1 MPGHELIGIEEKK
14 SINNIFEKKDSFY
27 EVGGKRVKKFENE
40 FSKYIGCKYAVAVSS
55 GTAAIKT
62 ALIAS
67 GVQRGDEVITQAFTF
82 IATVGAI
89 IDIGAIPVIVN
100 IDETL
105 NMCPKEFKKKI
116 TKKTKAVI
124 PVHMLGVSTEVDE
137 IIKIARKNKIIVIDD
152 NCEALGALWG
162 REKLGIQADVCTWSF
177 DYGKT
182 ITTGE
187 GGMITTNNKEIYK
200 LSREYKDHGHQ
211 NNINLPR
218 GRDTRRIPGF
228 NFRTTELNAAL
239 GLVQLKKISKILRN
253 NKKNYYIIFNK
264 IKKLSK
270 INFRKIPNKC
280 HPLHDCLIFRV
291 KSRKIAKRFVKL
303 MNKNKL
309 RTKNL
314 PDAIEWHF
322 AKHWIHIFKKFKITK
337 KNLNTMLASSS
348 DLLEK
353 SIAIPISSKN
363 NDKETK
369 KIAYKILQIAKK
381 LKLN

>member
-137 IIKIARKNKIIVIDD
+137 IIKIARKNKIIVI
-152 NCEALGALWG
+152 
-162 REKLGIQADVCTWSF
+162 K
-177 DYGKT
+177 
-182 ITTGE
+182 
-187 GGMITTNNKEIYK
+187 
-200 LSREYKDHGHQ
+200 
-211 NNINLPR
+211 
-218 GRDTRRIPGF
+218 
-228 NFRTTELNAAL
+228 
-239 GLVQLKKISKILRN
+239 
-253 NKKNYYIIFNK
+253 
-264 IKKLSK
+264 
-270 INFRKIPNKC
+270 
-280 HPLHDCLIFRV
+280 
-291 KSRKIAKRFVKL
+291 
-303 MNKNKL
+303 
-309 RTKNL
+309 
-314 PDAIEWHF
+314 
-322 AKHWIHIFKKFKITK
+322 
-337 KNLNTMLASSS
+337 
-348 DLLEK
+348 
-353 SIAIPISSKN
+353 
-363 NDKETK
+363 
-369 KIAYKILQIAKK
+369 
-381 LKLN
+381 